1 MFNSRIL
8 SAAFILLGLAICG
21 CHGHGGG
28 QSASQPPG
36 VTPAVQPSAQNPA
49 ALQNPAGGDDDAAI
63 LARKTSQYAR
73 DLAPILEQR
82 ATPGAAAPTVPSVV
96 QWAQPTVSPDSAQT
110 PASPNNPVAPVAP
123 ARAPAVAPATQ
134 PQLTADNSANHAV
147 DLAAARFKDDVP
159 EILPESA
166 DRISDAPPAPRAPT
180 VVAPA
185 TAGSDEL
192 EKQLHQQVVDY
203 PRDMGNQIDY
213 QLLRFAR
220 DEPTPDLSTTAGL
233 STEDREILAA
243 VLDGLNNFR
252 NTVRADSNLLL
263 SRKIQP
269 ILDMA
274 DRLRGRAELT
284 IPTIALCTRVDSF
297 GVYRPVSAPRFAA
310 GKDNE
315 VIVYCE
321 LANFTAVQNGDKL
334 WETRLKQEIVLYTD
348 TGMAVWP
355 EKSNAQLFVDLAR
368 NRRHDFFIP
377 RKIKLPA
384 ALTIGRYLLKVTI
397 SDVQSNRMA
406 EATAPIEIVAE

>member
-8 SAAFILLGLAICG
+8 PAAFILLALATWG
-21 CHGHGGG
+21 CHGHGD
-28 QSASQPPG
+28 S
-36 VTPAVQPSAQNPA
+36 PSAPPSPA
-49 ALQNPAGGDDDAAI
+49 AQPTAQSPAPLQNPAGGDDEAAA

-82 ATPGAAAPTVPSVV
+82 STTTGGAAPSVPSVV
-96 QWAQPTVSPDSAQT
+96 QWAQPTVSPDASQT
-110 PASPNNPVAPVAP
+110 PASPNNPAAPVAP
-123 ARAPAVAPATQ
+123 ARASAVAPATQ
-134 PQLTADNSANHAV
+134 PQVTADNSANHAV
-147 DLAAARFKDDVP
+147 DLAAARVKDDVP

-166 DRISDAPPAPRAPT
+166 DRVSDSPLAPRAPAI
-180 VVAPA
+180 APA
-185 TAGSDEL
+185 SSSSDEL
-192 EKQLHQQVVDY
+192 ERHLHQQVLDY
-203 PRDMGNQIDY
+203 PRDMGDQIDY

-269 ILDMA
+269 LLDMS
-274 DRLRGRAELT
+274 DRLRSRAELT

-297 GVYRPVSAPRFAA
+297 GVYRPVASSRFAA

-321 LANFTAVQNGDKL
+321 LANFTSVQNGEKL

-348 TGMAVWP
+348 AGLAVWP

-397 SDVQSNRMA
+397 TDVQSNRLA
-406 EATAPIEIVAE
+406 EATAPVEIVAE